1 MARTKILKRKYGWKP
16 DVPDSRDFIFKSKKL
31 RLFLPKQ
38 VDLREKLSPVED
50 QGSVGSCHDDK
61 TEVLTNVG
69 WILFKFLRG
78 NELLASV
85 DPISHSLIFEKP
97 RRLISYEYLGQMICA
112 DNQSLNFC
120 VTPDHKM
127 LVRKWNESIR
137 ELDKK
142 YSFVDAKDLGWYSGL
157 INRIKFEGFGGS
169 EAYIIPGVKHK
180 QKPQRLSKSVSM
192 SVWLKFLGYYLAD
205 GTLCPGKNQYKVQ
218 LAASTERK
226 KIFVRELLKMLE
238 IKFCELPDRITF
250 ENKQIFTELVH
261 YGLLGIHA
269 PFKFVPPF
277 VFIQKA
283 ELINDFLY
291 GHAQGDG
298 HTNTWGL
305 KSHYT
310 SSIKLAN
317 DLQTLIFLSG
327 NEARIFV
334 RAARTSLL
342 KDGRIIVGKFP
353 EYRVSVCEKKNLSI
367 ERAENIF
374 TIQYNGKV
382 YCAEM
387 TTYHTLVTRR
397 NNKILI
403 SGNCTGNALAG
414 NIEFLLRKNNDTTDV
429 SRLFIYYNER
439 LLENTV
445 NQDAGAYLRN
455 GIKTLAKHGVC
466 AESLWPYIP
475 KQYSYEPTAECYEDA
490 KKRKIALY
498 ERLISVSDIFS
509 CLAEGYPVVC
519 GIAIYENFESNYTA
533 ATGMVGMP
541 QPGEVMLGGHAVM
554 VCGYDLLNKTF
565 IVRNSWGSSWGVQG
579 YFRLPFEYVEKLG
592 DDFWTIRAMA

>member
-50 QGSVGSCHDDK
+50 QGSCGS
-61 TEVLTNVG
+61 
-69 WILFKFLRG
+69 
-78 NELLASV
+78 
-85 DPISHSLIFEKP
+85 
-97 RRLISYEYLGQMICA
+97 
-112 DNQSLNFC
+112 
-120 VTPDHKM
+120 
-127 LVRKWNESIR
+127 
-137 ELDKK
+137 
-142 YSFVDAKDLGWYSGL
+142 
-157 INRIKFEGFGGS
+157 
-169 EAYIIPGVKHK
+169 
-180 QKPQRLSKSVSM
+180 
-192 SVWLKFLGYYLAD
+192 
-205 GTLCPGKNQYKVQ
+205 
-218 LAASTERK
+218 
-226 KIFVRELLKMLE
+226 
-238 IKFCELPDRITF
+238 
-250 ENKQIFTELVH
+250 
-261 YGLLGIHA
+261 
-269 PFKFVPPF
+269 
-277 VFIQKA
+277 
-283 ELINDFLY
+283 
-291 GHAQGDG
+291 
-298 HTNTWGL
+298 
-305 KSHYT
+305 
-310 SSIKLAN
+310 
-317 DLQTLIFLSG
+317 
-327 NEARIFV
+327 
-334 RAARTSLL
+334 
-342 KDGRIIVGKFP
+342 
-353 EYRVSVCEKKNLSI
+353 
-367 ERAENIF
+367 
-374 TIQYNGKV
+374 
-382 YCAEM
+382 
-387 TTYHTLVTRR
+387 
-397 NNKILI
+397 
-403 SGNCTGNALAG
+403 CTGNALAG